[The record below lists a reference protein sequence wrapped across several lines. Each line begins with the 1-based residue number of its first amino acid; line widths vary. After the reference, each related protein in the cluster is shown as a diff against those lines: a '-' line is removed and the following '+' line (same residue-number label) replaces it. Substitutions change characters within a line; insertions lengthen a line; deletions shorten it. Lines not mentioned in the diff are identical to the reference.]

1 MRNLFLITALF
12 CLGAALYHW
21 RSRILGPL
29 RRFDERNAARQRE
42 ELLARVRW
50 DAHYRET
57 LKLAEEQVEPVM
69 EYSAPDARTGI
80 MRPRYVFMGE
90 EFPSRVEAEEA
101 RSAAIAGR
109 ARSFYQDLDR
119 QWLGP
124 GPLQREHTPS
134 QALPP
139 PDVTPPRP

>member
-1 MRNLFLITALF
+1 MRNLFLIAALF

-29 RRFDERNAARQRE
+29 RRFDQRNAARQRE

-69 EYSAPDARTGI
+69 EYSAPDARTGV
-80 MRPRYVFMGE
+80 MRPRYAFMSE
-90 EFPSRVEAEEA
+90 EFFSRAEAEEA
-101 RSAAIAGR
+101 RNAAIAGK

-124 GPLQREHTPS
+124 GPQQRGATPAP
-134 QALPP
+134 ALPP
-139 PDVTPPRP
+139 PDLRPPRP